1 MKRKREESS
10 GGVLKKANICRFE
23 DCTTRSTYGY
33 VDGDDKRATRCKRH
47 QLPDMIDVKNKRCQQ
62 SGCDKQPSFAKHGET
77 IAVFCKEHKLPDMID
92 VVSKRCKQSGCIK
105 HPTFAKPGENIP
117 AFCKEHQLPDMID
130 VISRRCQESG
140 CIKQP
145 SFAKHG
151 EKIPV
156 FCKEHQLPDMID
168 VISRRCQESG
178 CIKRPSFAKH
188 GETIAVFCK
197 EHQLPDMIDVRS
209 KRCQQ
214 SGCDKIPSFA
224 KHGEKIPA
232 YCADHM
238 VRGEMVDVKHKHCQK
253 PGCDKIPSFAKHGET
268 IPAFCKEHQLPEMVD
283 VVNKRCQQSGCTTRA
298 SYGYLTFPPERCA
311 QCAQHEK
318 EMVANPT
325 ARCIIKG
332 CREFATS
339 GKASKRQHCSD
350 HAQPGEIS
358 FAKQLC
364 IGPNKTGCY
373 EMAMLSPKSQ
383 LCVGCDP
390 NYSMVKHVKM
400 EENAVRSLLVHNGY
414 KHFVYD
420 RALPDNC
427 GMTYRPDFL
436 FQEPGFFVILEV
448 DEHQHKSYKCPGLC
462 ICDKTPLC
470 ECEYKRMREIT
481 FINTIPTLF
490 IRFNPH
496 KYKTKGSMKSI
507 AARHDELLRVL
518 KQSLI
523 DGPKARCE
531 VKYLFYDESIEANQI
546 VVATE

>member
-1 MKRKREESS
+1 M
-10 GGVLKKANICRFE
+10 V
-23 DCTTRSTYGY
+23 
-33 VDGDDKRATRCKRH
+33 
-47 QLPDMIDVKNKRCQQ
+47 P
-62 SGCDKQPSFAKHGET
+62 GE
-77 IAVFCKEHKLPDMID
+77 MID
-92 VVSKRCKQSGCIK
+92 VVSKRCQ
-105 HPTFAKPGENIP
+105 KPGCDKIP
-117 AFCKEHQLPDMID
+117 SYAETGKPAVFCVDCKKDGMIN
-130 VISRRCQESG
+130 VKNKRCQKSG

-151 EKIPV
+151 
-156 FCKEHQLPDMID
+156 
-168 VISRRCQESG
+168 
-178 CIKRPSFAKH
+178 
-188 GETIAVFCK
+188 
-197 EHQLPDMIDVRS
+197 
-209 KRCQQ
+209 
-214 SGCDKIPSFA
+214 DKL
-224 KHGEKIPA
+224 PA
-232 YCADHM
+232 YCVDHM
-238 VRGEMVDVKHKHCQK
+238 VRGEMINVIHKRCQK
-253 PGCDKIPSFAKHGET
+253 PGCPS
-268 IPAFCKEHQLPEMVD
+268 
-283 VVNKRCQQSGCTTRA
+283 RA
-298 SYGYLTFPPERCA
+298 LFGYLTFPAERCA
-311 QCAQHEK
+311 DHQDK
-318 EMVANPT
+318 ENPMVFRPT

-350 HAQPGEIS
+350 HAQPGEVF

-390 NYSMVKHVKM
+390 KYTMVKRVKM

-436 FQEPGFFVILEV
+436 FEKPGFFVILEV
-448 DEHQHKSYKCPGLC
+448 DEHQHKTYKCAGHC
-462 ICDKTPLC
+462 ICEPNDTPC

-531 VKYLFYDESIEANQI
+531 VKYLFYDESVVADQI

>member
-1 MKRKREESS
+1 MKRKREDEESS
-10 GGVLKKANICRFE
+10 GGVLKKSNICRFE
-23 DCTTRSTYGY
+23 DCTTRSSYGY
-33 VDGDDKRATRCKRH
+33 VDGDNKRATRCKDHQLPKMVNVVSKRCETPGCNNHPIYAELGKPIAFCKKCKKDGMVDVTHKRCQQSGCIMRPSYAKPGENIPAYCATHMVPGEMIDVRHKRCQKPGCDKIPTFAGHGETIPAFCKDH
-47 QLPDMIDVKNKRCQQ
+47 QLPDMVDVKNKRCQQ
-62 SGCDKQPSFAKHGET
+62 SGCDK
-77 IAVFCKEHKLPDMID
+77 
-92 VVSKRCKQSGCIK
+92 R
-105 HPTFAKPGENIP
+105 
-117 AFCKEHQLPDMID
+117 
-130 VISRRCQESG
+130 
-140 CIKQP
+140 
-145 SFAKHG
+145 
-151 EKIPV
+151 
-156 FCKEHQLPDMID
+156 
-168 VISRRCQESG
+168 
-178 CIKRPSFAKH
+178 
-188 GETIAVFCK
+188 
-197 EHQLPDMIDVRS
+197 
-209 KRCQQ
+209 
-214 SGCDKIPSFA
+214 PSFA

-238 VRGEMVDVKHKHCQK
+238 VSGEMINVTH
-253 PGCDKIPSFAKHGET
+253 
-268 IPAFCKEHQLPEMVD
+268 
-283 VVNKRCQQSGCTTRA
+283 KRCQQSGCPTRA
-298 SYGYLTFPPERCA
+298 RFGYLTFPPERCA
-311 QCAQHEK
+311 QHQDEK
-318 EMVANPT
+318 NPMVFNPT

-332 CREFATS
+332 CRGFATS
-339 GKASKRQHCSD
+339 GKASKRQHCSE
-350 HAQPGEIS
+350 HAQPGEVS
-358 FAKQLC
+358 FAKQMC

-400 EENAVRSLLVHNGY
+400 EENAVRSLLLHNGY
-414 KHFVYD
+414 SNFVYD
-420 RALPDNC
+420 KVLPDNC

-448 DEHQHKSYKCPGLC
+448 DEHQHKNYQCAGHC
-462 ICDKTPLC
+462 ICDVEPIC

-546 VVATE
+546 VVGAE

>member
-1 MKRKREESS
+1 MKRKRENDESDV
-10 GGVLKKANICRFE
+10 GVLKKARICRFK
-23 DCTTRSTYGY
+23 DCTLRSSYGY
-33 VDGDDKRATRCKRH
+33 VDGDDTRATRCKDH
-47 QLPDMIDVKNKRCQQ
+47 QLPEMVDVKSKRCETPGCNKYPIYAELGKRRAFCVDCKKDGMVNVKNKRCQESGCDKQPSYAKHGEKIPAFCAKHMVPGEMIDVKNKRCQKP
-62 SGCDKQPSFAKHGET
+62 GCDTRPTFAEPNSNKP
-77 IAVFCKEHKLPDMID
+77 VYCKDHQLPDMVN
-92 VVSKRCKQSGCIK
+92 VVSKRCGCNN
-105 HPTFAKPGENIP
+105 HPIYADIGQPA
-117 AFCKEHQLPDMID
+117 AFCAKCKKDGMVNVKHK
-130 VISRRCQESG
+130 RCQESG
-140 CIKQP
+140 CP
-145 SFAKHG
+145 TSALF
-151 EKIPV
+151 
-156 FCKEHQLPDMID
+156 
-168 VISRRCQESG
+168 
-178 CIKRPSFAKH
+178 
-188 GETIAVFCK
+188 
-197 EHQLPDMIDVRS
+197 
-209 KRCQQ
+209 
-214 SGCDKIPSFA
+214 
-224 KHGEKIPA
+224 
-232 YCADHM
+232 
-238 VRGEMVDVKHKHCQK
+238 
-253 PGCDKIPSFAKHGET
+253 
-268 IPAFCKEHQLPEMVD
+268 
-283 VVNKRCQQSGCTTRA
+283 
-298 SYGYLTFPPERCA
+298 GYLTFPAERCA
-311 QCAQHEK
+311 QHQDPENT
-318 EMVANPT
+318 MVYLPT

-332 CREFATS
+332 CRGFATS

-436 FQEPGFFVILEV
+436 FEKPGFFVILEV
-448 DEHQHKSYKCPGLC
+448 DEHQHKTYKCAGHC

-546 VVATE
+546 VIGAE

>member
-1 MKRKREESS
+1 MKRKRDDTDGCVS
-10 GGVLKKANICRFE
+10 KKARICRFE
-23 DCTTRSTYGY
+23 DCTTRSNYGY
-33 VDGDDKRATRCKRH
+33 DDGDDKRATRCKDH
-47 QLPDMIDVKNKRCQQ
+47 QLPDMIDVRNKRCQQ
-62 SGCDKQPSFAKHGET
+62 SGCIKQPSFAKHGET
-77 IAVFCKEHKLPDMID
+77 IPV
-92 VVSKRCKQSGCIK
+92 
-105 HPTFAKPGENIP
+105 
-117 AFCKEHQLPDMID
+117 FCKEHQLPDMID
-130 VISRRCQESG
+130 VRSRRCQESGCDTCPTFAKLGEKIPAFCAKHMVRGEMNDVTHKRCQQSG

-168 VISRRCQESG
+168 VRSKRCQESG
-178 CIKRPSFAKH
+178 CIKQPSYAKH

-197 EHQLPDMIDVRS
+197 EHQLPDMINVTH
-209 KRCQQ
+209 KQCQQ
-214 SGCDKIPSFA
+214 SGCP
-224 KHGEKIPA
+224 
-232 YCADHM
+232 
-238 VRGEMVDVKHKHCQK
+238 
-253 PGCDKIPSFAKHGET
+253 
-268 IPAFCKEHQLPEMVD
+268 
-283 VVNKRCQQSGCTTRA
+283 TRA
-298 SYGYLTFPPERCA
+298 TYGYLTFPAERCA
-311 QCAQHEK
+311 QHQDEK
-318 EMVANPT
+318 NPMVFYPT

-339 GKASKRQHCSD
+339 GKARKRQHCSD

-364 IGPNKTGCY
+364 ACG
-373 EMAMLSPKSQ
+373 EMTMLSPKSQ

-390 NYSMVKHVKM
+390 KYSMVKRVKM
-400 EENAVRSLLVHNGY
+400 EENAVRCLLVHNGY

-436 FQEPGFFVILEV
+436 FEKPGFFVILEV
-448 DEHQHKSYKCPGLC
+448 DEHQHKNYQCVGQC
-462 ICDKTPLC
+462 ICDVKPLC

-546 VVATE
+546 VVDAE

>member
-1 MKRKREESS
+1 MVPGEM
-10 GGVLKKANICRFE
+10 V
-23 DCTTRSTYGY
+23 
-33 VDGDDKRATRCKRH
+33 
-47 QLPDMIDVKNKRCQQ
+47 DVKNKRCQQ
-62 SGCDKQPSFAKHGET
+62 SGCIKQ
-77 IAVFCKEHKLPDMID
+77 
-92 VVSKRCKQSGCIK
+92 
-105 HPTFAKPGENIP
+105 PTFAKLGELIP
-117 AFCKEHQLPDMID
+117 ALCKDHQLPDM
-130 VISRRCQESG
+130 
-140 CIKQP
+140 
-145 SFAKHG
+145 
-151 EKIPV
+151 
-156 FCKEHQLPDMID
+156 
-168 VISRRCQESG
+168 
-178 CIKRPSFAKH
+178 
-188 GETIAVFCK
+188 
-197 EHQLPDMIDVRS
+197 
-209 KRCQQ
+209 
-214 SGCDKIPSFA
+214 
-224 KHGEKIPA
+224 
-232 YCADHM
+232 
-238 VRGEMVDVKHKHCQK
+238 VDVK
-253 PGCDKIPSFAKHGET
+253 
-268 IPAFCKEHQLPEMVD
+268 
-283 VVNKRCQQSGCTTRA
+283 NKRCQQSGCTTRA
-298 SYGYLTFPPERCA
+298 TYGYLTFPPERCA
-311 QCAQHEK
+311 QHQDEK
-318 EMVANPT
+318 NPMVFYPT

-390 NYSMVKHVKM
+390 NYSMVKRVKM

-436 FQEPGFFVILEV
+436 FEKPGFFVILEV
-448 DEHQHKSYKCPGLC
+448 DEHQHKNYQCVGQC
-462 ICDKTPLC
+462 ICDVKPLC
-470 ECEYKRMREIT
+470 ECEYKRMREIA

-531 VKYLFYDESIEANQI
+531 VKYLFYDETIEANQI
-546 VVATE
+546 VVPTE